1 MRVIDFTPADADQP
15 PGDGGYPPM
24 ALLVVIAV
32 ALATALACHLVG
44 ASVCAIAY
52 GAQFCP

>member
-15 PGDGGYPPM
+15 PGGGGYPLM

-44 ASVCAIAY
+44 AGVCAIAY